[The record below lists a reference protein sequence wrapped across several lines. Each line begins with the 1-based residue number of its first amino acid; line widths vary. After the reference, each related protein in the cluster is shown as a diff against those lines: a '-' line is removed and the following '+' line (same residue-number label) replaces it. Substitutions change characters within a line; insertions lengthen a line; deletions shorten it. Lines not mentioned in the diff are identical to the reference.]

1 MNRAQVL
8 DRLDGL
14 VATHS
19 ILAHPFYQAWQRGE
33 LTQGQLATY
42 ARIYYPHV
50 AAFPGHLRDAVAR
63 ATDADAREE
72 LARNLADEL
81 GQPAPHPEL
90 WLDFAEELGLDR
102 AQVASDVVH
111 RSAECMVETL
121 RANARGTTAAALAA
135 LYAYESQQPEVS
147 ETKMHGLRDH
157 YGITSDKGLR
167 YFSVHATLD
176 LEHRQGERETL
187 GRCLDQGADADE
199 VLGAAADTL
208 KAYWQLLDGVCA
220 EAGIACATAKAVIA

>member
-1 MNRAQVL
+1 M
-8 DRLDGL
+8 
-14 VATHS
+14 
-19 ILAHPFYQAWQRGE
+19 
-33 LTQGQLATY
+33 
-42 ARIYYPHV
+42 
-50 AAFPGHLRDAVAR
+50 RDAVAR